1 MILKEKNGI
10 SERDE
15 ILNRFDWSNHNT
27 LADRYIVSYQWQKI
41 SHICSCP
48 FQKIVNAG
56 KRTHNFQLDCSI
68 QQNFDESL
76 SLSYSVW
83 VYSRHK
89 RLGTA
94 IIADGFNEQN
104 ECVTDLD

>member
-1 MILKEKNGI
+1 LIGQTTTHLLIGTSSLINGKR
-10 SERDE
+10 SVTFA
-15 ILNRFDWSNHNT
+15 LVLT
-27 LADRYIVSYQWQKI
+27 K
-41 SHICSCP
+41 
-48 FQKIVNAG
+48 KIVNAG

-94 IIADGFNEQN
+94 IIADGLNEQN